1 MTNADI
7 IFHESQRLAKEGRIK
22 YTGRE
27 FKAVDA
33 AGTEIIVK
41 ETEPIHTYQIWR
53 QLGYQVQKGQTAV
66 AKITIWKHSAPK
78 LETLPMTDGS
88 DVKYIDKG
96 RMFMK
101 TAAFFS
107 QSQVAAIEA

>member
-7 IFHESQRLAKEGRIK
+7 IFAESQRLAKAGAIK

-33 AGTEIIVK
+33 AGKEIIVK
-41 ETEPIHTYQIWR
+41 ETEPIHTYQIWKS
-53 QLGYQVQKGQTAV
+53 LGYQVQKGEKAV
-66 AKITIWKHSAPK
+66 AKITIWKHTGPK
-78 LETLPMTDGS
+78 VETLPMADGS
-88 DVKYIDKG
+88 ENHYVDKG
-96 RMFMK
+96 KMFMK

-107 QSQVAAIEA
+107 QSQVAAVEA